1 MRFAAALIAVT
12 CLASLY
18 EAPTRAQFSVEDR
31 VASQR
36 DALRVADDFGAC
48 VVSQFRATARRIVT
62 EPVTH
67 DRLFEDFR
75 TEINGRCVNES
86 DVSGPPSQMWF
97 PYPTVHAVLADNLIK
112 RDFRRSGPADLSA
125 APAIQPIPEPV
136 LPDVLAMADMNADQR
151 AAVVAEHASHDAWQ
165 VLQRVGLCT
174 ARRAPEA
181 VRQLALTRIG
191 SDEERAALRALTPEI
206 GGCVPTGAT
215 VRLRPVEVRWAA
227 VLGYY
232 RLAAAMNT
240 GATSAE
246 GSE

>member
-1 MRFAAALIAVT
+1 MRLLAV
-12 CLASLY
+12 LASVSFLGLLL
-18 EAPTRAQFSVEDR
+18 EAPVHAQFSVEDR

-48 VVSQFRATARRIVT
+48 VVSQFRQTARRIVT
-62 EPVTH
+62 EPVSH
-67 DRLFEDFR
+67 DRLFDDFR

-112 RDFRRSGPADLSA
+112 RDFRRTAPTDLSA
-125 APAIQPIPEPV
+125 APAVQPIPSPL
-136 LPDVLAMADMNADQR
+136 LPDILAMADMDERQR
-151 AAVVAEHASHDAWQ
+151 AAIVAQHASDDAWQ
-165 VLQRVGLCT
+165 VLQRVGMCT

-227 VLGYY
+227 ALGYY
-232 RLAAAMNT
+232 RLAVAMNT
-240 GATSAE
+240 GADSAE